1 MSHRELRYPAG
12 FIRRHAARNVFFR
25 ELVEVEPK
33 FGFELTIYMAAE
45 EQGT

>member
-1 MSHRELRYPAG
+1 VNCAILRTSSGAMPP
-12 FIRRHAARNVFFR
+12 NVFFR
-25 ELVEVEPK
+25 ELVRVEPK